1 MFKMLESLTWG
12 PQTRILE
19 FLESP
24 MSGLCRRIVNT
35 SVLPGR
41 CFDFCSPAL
50 PTKPV
55 SITTTMVT
63 RTPLLLSTLKKT
75 TALFTAPHVFARGRN
90 ASSQQSLKPASGGL
104 GVARSR
110 GEAEVAHKNAA
121 VARTQEATA
130 SQFDTSG
137 ML

>member
-1 MFKMLESLTWG
+1 MGTANKD
-12 PQTRILE
+12 PRIFGKPHVWPMQENCKYKCTPRPLLR
-19 FLESP
+19 FLQ
-24 MSGLCRRIVNT
+24 
-35 SVLPGR
+35 
-41 CFDFCSPAL
+41 PAL

-63 RTPLLLSTLKKT
+63 RTPLLLSTLRET

-90 ASSQQSLKPASGGL
+90 ASSQQSLKPAFGGL

-130 SQFDTSG
+130 SHFDTSG